1 MFFPEDFD
9 EAPFPDGA
17 STVAVSDQVPP
28 SDTST
33 ALDQWDLVTHTFGDA
48 QDKNEKLANVVYNEI
63 KGQKRIRHNVD
74 VCYMLLLLFQ
84 NCIWQSCDL
93 MLNVVPGRS
102 WWSQAVSSSDVS

>member
-1 MFFPEDFD
+1 MFPGFSGFPAKILATCFPEDLD

-17 STVAVSDQVPP
+17 STVAMSDQVPP

-33 ALDQWDLVTHTFGDA
+33 ALDQWDLVTHTSGDA

-74 VCYMLLLLFQ
+74 VCYPCF
-84 NCIWQSCDL
+84 SK
-93 MLNVVPGRS
+93 VVFGS
-102 WWSQAVSSSDVS
+102 HVI

>member
-33 ALDQWDLVTHTFGDA
+33 ALEQWDLVTHTFGDA

-74 VCYMLLLLFQ
+74 VCYMILLLLFGSHV
-84 NCIWQSCDL
+84 I
-93 MLNVVPGRS
+93 
-102 WWSQAVSSSDVS
+102 